1 VNGVG
6 GYATHCYNSGLTN
19 MSEGVCYTMSRQRN
33 ESLQWVVNSA
43 KDDSWWVEASC
54 DSGEPMGITGKSS
67 VDVNSSLKFA
77 INRNVLT
84 IAVPRQS
91 LVRVQV
97 FDMLGNRVKTFQDSF
112 AGTREVSLQGLPQ
125 GSYMVRVVTGSSAK
139 TSRINI
145 R

>member
-1 VNGVG
+1 MNGVG
-6 GYATHCYNSGLTN
+6 GYASHCYNSGLTN
-19 MSEGVCYTMSRQRN
+19 MSEGACYTMSRDRN
-33 ESLQWVVNSA
+33 ETLQWVVASA
-43 KDDSWWVEASC
+43 QEKTWWIEASC
-54 DSGEPMGITGKSS
+54 DSGEPMGIVGKSP

-77 INRNVLT
+77 ISRNVLT
-84 IAVPRQS
+84 VAVPKPS

-97 FDMLGNRVKTFQDSF
+97 FDMLGNRVKSFQDSF